1 MRVLIK
7 NKDPILVF
15 QGGTSSS
22 KTYSILQFLIKQAMG
37 EWDGWTIDIVRRTY
51 PALRISVMKDFF
63 DILKKMGL
71 YIRNDHNKS
80 EGTYKL
86 CGNLFR
92 FYSSDEEQ
100 KVRGPRRHVT
110 YFNEV
115 LEFKKMDVMQML
127 MRTHEFV
134 FMDYNPAEEFHWVYD
149 DILTR
154 DDVNFHKSTYLD
166 NPFLTERTIK
176 EIERLEKTDH
186 NLWRIYGLGE
196 RGVAQAT
203 IYSNWDYTDKVWK
216 DFEGQEFFGLDFG
229 FNNPT
234 AFLRV
239 KYHKRGVFMEEL
251 LYKTDLTS
259 ELIVNELL
267 KLVKAK
273 KLKMDSSI
281 FADGARPEIIED
293 LRKAGFNVRPAEK
306 EKGSVLRGINFIR
319 MHKMFFPKESV
330 NLIKEFRTYKWKVDK
345 DDRVLDVPVDLND
358 HLCDAA
364 RYALNPVSCNIGK
377 MGVLEGGSDFFGNI

>member
-7 NKDPILVF
+7 NKKPIVVL
-15 QGGTSSS
+15 QGGTSSA
-22 KTYSILQFLIKQAMG
+22 KTYTILQFLIKQCLG
-37 EWDGWTIDIVRRTY
+37 EWKGWTIDIVRRTY

-63 DILKKMGL
+63 DILRIMGL

-86 CGNLFR
+86 KGNLFR

-166 NPFLTERTIK
+166 NPFLTDRTIK
-176 EIERLEKTDH
+176 EIKRLKKTDH

-196 RGVAQAT
+196 RGAAQAT
-203 IYSNWDYTDKVWK
+203 IYTNWDYTDKEFK
-216 DFEGQEFFGLDFG
+216 DFEGQVFYGLDFG

-234 AFLRV
+234 AFLRI
-239 KYHKRGVFMEEL
+239 KYHKTGVFMEEL
-251 LYKTDLTS
+251 IYKTDLTS
-259 ELIVNELL
+259 DLIVGQLF
-267 KLVKAK
+267 KLVKEK
-273 KLKMDSSI
+273 KLEFDSTI

-293 LRKAGFNVRPAEK
+293 LRSAGFNVRPAEK
-306 EKGSVLRGINFIR
+306 EKGSVLRGVNFIKR
-319 MHKMFFPKESV
+319 HKLFFPKESV

-345 DDRVLDVPVDLND
+345 DDRILDVPVDLND

-364 RYALNPVSCNIGK
+364 RYALNPVSSNIGK
-377 MGVLEGGSDFFGNI
+377 MGLLEGGEEIFGNI